1 MINRFFYFF
10 LVLPLAL
17 PIAWGLALFHPNLRR
32 ALVGRLRAAP
42 QRAPRDPARPLVWF
56 HVASAGELLQ
66 AEPLLRRF
74 RERGAQLAVT
84 LSSASGLVWLERL
97 QDWPELV
104 WAGLLPI
111 DFPRRMERLLESL
124 RPSVLVYLQADLWPG
139 LVWGAAR
146 RGVPQ
151 VLVAARVGG
160 GSNWRGRFPLNHFF
174 RDLYGHMETILAVS
188 PAEQVRIARIVPGH
202 PRLEVGGD
210 PGIETVLARL
220 AEAPEPLAGARFSP
234 GNPVLVAGSTWPADE
249 QHLLPVLNEALERIP
264 EFRAIIVPHEPGE
277 AHLQVLEN
285 ALPGATARLSVVE
298 RADPPPGEAQ
308 ARVILVD
315 SVGRLASL
323 YKLGTVAY
331 VGGGFSS
338 GVHNVAEPAACGL
351 PVLFGPRHDLS
362 TMAQTLL
369 DCGAARAVGGK
380 GELREHLIPLLEEP
394 GRRAEMGARARAAVD
409 EFSGAAERCFQVVAA
424 LVPGLEV

>member
-1 MINRFFYFF
+1 MINRFFYYF
-10 LVLPLAL
+10 LALPLAL
-17 PIAWGLALFHPNLRR
+17 SVAWGLALFHPKLRR
-32 ALVGRLRAAP
+32 SLMGRLRAPP

-84 LSSASGLVWLERL
+84 LSSASGLAWLERL
-97 QDWPELV
+97 ADWPELV

-111 DFPRRMERLLESL
+111 DFPRRIGRLLESL
-124 RPSVLVYLQADLWPG
+124 QPSVLVYLQADLWPG

-160 GSNWRGRFPLNHFF
+160 DANWRGRFPLNHFF
-174 RDLYGHMETILAVS
+174 RDLYGTMDTILAVS
-188 PAEQVRIARIVPGH
+188 PAEQARIARIAPGH

-220 AEAPEPLAGARFSP
+220 AEGPEPVAGARFPP
-234 GNPVLVAGSTWPADE
+234 GSPVLVAGSTWPADE
-249 QHLLPVLNEALERIP
+249 RHLLPVLREALERIP
-264 EFRAIIVPHEPGE
+264 EFRAIIAPHELGE
-277 AHLQVLEN
+277 AHLRGLEE

-298 RADPPPGEAQ
+298 GAAPPPGGAP

-331 VGGGFSS
+331 VGGGFGS

-351 PVLFGPRHDLS
+351 PVLFGPRHGLS
-362 TMAQTLL
+362 AMAQTLL
-369 DCGAARAVGGK
+369 ERGAARAVGGER
-380 GELREHLIPLLEEP
+380 ELREHLIPLLEEP
-394 GRRAEMGARARAAVD
+394 GRRDEMGARARAAVE
-409 EFSGAAERCFQVVAA
+409 EFSGAADRCFQAVAA
-424 LVPGLEV
+424 LVRGLEV